1 MSRLQA
7 RTYPNGVALVGGSP
21 AVTSQGFQSGS
32 SLAFTVTV
40 PTTAN
45 AGAFGITALATT
57 SAGTLVESAELTL
70 DVERADAPQSL
81 TAQPSGIQFSF
92 VGDSLSVDV
101 VGVFADGSKWLMTQS
116 SQLQV
121 SSSNTG
127 VALFQ
132 NGSIIAAGAGSTSV
146 TFAVGS
152 ITQSV
157 RVTVPTSIRGDLNAD
172 GRVDQSDVSILNS
185 ALNTPATISGDARDL
200 NQDGQT
206 TTADRTILQS
216 LCTVQKPLCAT
227 H

>member
-1 MSRLQA
+1 
-7 RTYPNGVALVGGSP
+7 
-21 AVTSQGFQSGS
+21 
-32 SLAFTVTV
+32 
-40 PTTAN
+40 
-45 AGAFGITALATT
+45 
-57 SAGTLVESAELTL
+57 
-70 DVERADAPQSL
+70 
-81 TAQPSGIQFSF
+81 
-92 VGDSLSVDV
+92 
-101 VGVFADGSKWLMTQS
+101 MTQS